1 MRNDTVGCIHHS
13 VLCRYNT
20 WHGMADDG
28 ISIDCFR
35 ISVEDI
41 HRWSLSAAV
50 GQKEKM
56 SVYHCNSMLHRIH
69 HYLDDNRT
77 EQSITFIC
85 DYIIIHLRV
94 IHDSAEGSQSLDCSP
109 PHFII
114 YSLSIHYLSFHL
126 SHYTSPLLRFIR
138 RYSRPHVCFFHLKS
152 LRRYPSNLCL
162 TPLSLHSTLGAT
174 ITM

>member
-1 MRNDTVGCIHHS
+1 
-13 VLCRYNT
+13 
-20 WHGMADDG
+20 
-28 ISIDCFR
+28 
-35 ISVEDI
+35 
-41 HRWSLSAAV
+41 
-50 GQKEKM
+50 M

-114 YSLSIHYLSFHL
+114 YSLSIFSSISLYLPLPSLHSSL
-126 SHYTSPLLRFIR
+126 LTS
-138 RYSRPHVCFFHLKS
+138 SRLFLPPQISPPISLKS
-152 LRRYPSNLCL
+152 LSHPSLTSLYSRSHHHHVIVPSVPNTLTQIPGIPPIWGKWFNLSRL
-162 TPLSLHSTLGAT
+162 PLSSGLSLPPS
-174 ITM
+174 IRSPSICMPVCC